1 MRWILTT
8 HFTHLFDFRA
18 LVAQTNGNK
27 KALKLI
33 MQLANQSLGII
44 LYEKLVA
51 NYVEMNL
58 VVKQSWYVSLILFI
72 PNIYH

>member
-1 MRWILTT
+1 
-8 HFTHLFDFRA
+8 
-18 LVAQTNGNK
+18 
-27 KALKLI
+27 